1 MVLKAFFD
9 NGYDSDDHAMPNVV
23 VVDPQFDAYKEL
35 ATSARDGRIGLHLRS
50 AGMAAMKLAQRLEV
64 DAWIVADEL
73 DDMSGHDFVR
83 LLADMRGDSKIAM
96 IGGNH
101 AGSTDVDSVL
111 TRPISCA
118 ELEELLGMP
127 VAERGRRLAGRGVS
141 GSWVTLPVSV
151 GAAVIALALLMVG

>member
-35 ATSARDGRIGLHLRS
+35 ATSTRDGRIGLHLRS